1 MDTDTG
7 NGGLPAI
14 RRRQA
19 RSDGSDT
26 TARRAAA
33 RLRGRRKPE

>member
-14 RRRQA
+14 GRRQA
-19 RSDGSDT
+19 RSDGCDI
-26 TARRAAA
+26 TARLAAA
-33 RLRGRRKPE
+33 RLRGSRKPE